1 MPTAIKVIS
10 SLNILFASVFM
21 ANLLLFTRTDL
32 DVPSLGFP
40 LFSFI
45 NLAGTGILILTT
57 LVVLLRVSKLVGFIR
72 LLNYVLLLTLGLNIL
87 LMMKFIFSLYGLF
100 TILFSVI
107 VVIYLIGVRGY
118 LASEKA
124 AQYFTLRQ

>member
-10 SLNILFASVFM
+10 TLNILFASVFL
-21 ANLLLFTRTDL
+21 ANLLMIQKTEL
-32 DVPSLGFP
+32 DVPTLGFP

-45 NLAGTGILILTT
+45 NLAGTTILILTT
-57 LVVLLRVSKLVGFIR
+57 LVVLLRIIKLVSFVR
-72 LLNYVLLLTLGLNIL
+72 LLNYVLLLILGLNVL
-87 LMMKFIFSLYGLF
+87 LMMKFILSLYGLF

-124 AQYFTLRQ
+124 ANYFTAP